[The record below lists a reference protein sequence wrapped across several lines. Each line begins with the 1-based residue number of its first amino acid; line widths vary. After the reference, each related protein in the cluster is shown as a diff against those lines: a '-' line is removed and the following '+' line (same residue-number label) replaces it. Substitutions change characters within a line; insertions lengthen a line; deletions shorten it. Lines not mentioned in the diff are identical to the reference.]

1 MKRMILVLLAAC
13 MLLAAASTGLADSTK
28 DVLNGMS
35 NLFNSMSNLTQ
46 ALSQTEETPKPEG
59 TEKLSGPT
67 VDVKVEGKTLK
78 VHEEFKE
85 MLDEY
90 EEFFDTYIEVMSD
103 KNANLIQYMSVLTQ
117 YAEMMEA
124 LESIDEETLSDD
136 DAKYYVVVLNRIN
149 TKLIVVDP

>member
-136 DAKYYVVVLNRIN
+136 DAKYYVVVLNRIS

>member
-1 MKRMILVLLAAC
+1 MKRAVCMMLVAGLLFVSVSSC
-13 MLLAAASTGLADSTK
+13 LAESTA
-28 DVLNGMS
+28 DVLNGFA
-35 NLFNSMSNLTQ
+35 NLMNSMANLAQ
-46 ALSQTEETPKPEG
+46 ALNEPEETPEPKE
-59 TEKLSGPT
+59 TEKLSGST